1 MLTDS
6 LDTLLESDMFKGT
19 IVYGHPIVRKPWY
32 GYLYIAKFVER
43 NKLKIGISADY
54 TARDDQ
60 LKRKTDTQ
68 DSGKI
73 IYLWSL
79 PINAEIESKVKIL
92 LSHFTRRYSKET
104 GKTEIFFSI
113 PLYPFILVV
122 RLIILFIFLRKGYIT
137 EPTERGQEILN
148 VLTQYLNSVRIDG
161 IKYGNAVYK
170 RQDNLSSE
178 PRIRE
183 IEEVVKEAVELKHHY
198 KPRRTNSTFTPHKT
212 VGEAREVIDRIKGL
226 GLAGTSKKVP
236 VKVRE
241 VYDWLTDWLD
251 KFTTDERPNE
261 LALKPTEAEQ
271 QELETNHTF
280 RKGDIVW
287 VTFPDTAENRD
298 QYPEE
303 WLGKPWHA
311 RIIKYETKG
320 EGQDKRDGYRVEWLG
335 DGWEGATTRIPAA
348 WIDLNKEKIRHDG
361 EDINRILDV
370 LKIYEDIG
378 VSTEI
383 TALREGRET
392 DEYFSS
398 QDTDITTE
406 VSIKLKL

>member
-19 IVYGHPIVRKPWY
+19 IVYGHPIDRKPWY

-148 VLTQYLNSVRIDG
+148 VLAQYLNSVRIDG

-178 PRIRE
+178 PRIRKIRKAVKDAQE
-183 IEEVVKEAVELKHHY
+183 LVRKYKGRSFHLGWQEVEDFIQNTLINDLNLDIDMPTGKNPQRKE
-198 KPRRTNSTFTPHKT
+198 
-212 VGEAREVIDRIKGL
+212 
-226 GLAGTSKKVP
+226 
-236 VKVRE
+236 
-241 VYDWLTDWLD
+241 WLVAWLD
-251 KFTTDERPNE
+251 KYTTNKEPNN

-287 VTFPDTAENRD
+287 VTFPDTAGNRE

>member
-1 MLTDS
+1 
-6 LDTLLESDMFKGT
+6 
-19 IVYGHPIVRKPWY
+19 
-32 GYLYIAKFVER
+32 
-43 NKLKIGISADY
+43 
-54 TARDDQ
+54 
-60 LKRKTDTQ
+60 
-68 DSGKI
+68 
-73 IYLWSL
+73 
-79 PINAEIESKVKIL
+79 
-92 LSHFTRRYSKET
+92 
-104 GKTEIFFSI
+104 
-113 PLYPFILVV
+113 
-122 RLIILFIFLRKGYIT
+122 
-137 EPTERGQEILN
+137 
-148 VLTQYLNSVRIDG
+148 
-161 IKYGNAVYK
+161 
-170 RQDNLSSE
+170 
-178 PRIRE
+178 
-183 IEEVVKEAVELKHHY
+183 
-198 KPRRTNSTFTPHKT
+198 
-212 VGEAREVIDRIKGL
+212 
-226 GLAGTSKKVP
+226 
-236 VKVRE
+236 
-241 VYDWLTDWLD
+241 
-251 KFTTDERPNE
+251 

-287 VTFPDTAENRD
+287 VTFPDTAENRE

-370 LKIYEDIG
+370 LKIYKDIG

>member
-19 IVYGHPIVRKPWY
+19 IVYGHPIDRKPWY

-178 PRIRE
+178 PRIRKIRKAVKDAQE
-183 IEEVVKEAVELKHHY
+183 LVRKYKGRSFHLGYLEVEDFIQNTLINDLNLDIDMPTGKNPQRKE
-198 KPRRTNSTFTPHKT
+198 
-212 VGEAREVIDRIKGL
+212 
-226 GLAGTSKKVP
+226 
-236 VKVRE
+236 
-241 VYDWLTDWLD
+241 WLVAWLD
-251 KFTTDERPNE
+251 KYTTNKEPNN

-287 VTFPDTAENRD
+287 VTFADTAENRD
-298 QYPEE
+298 QYPED

-370 LKIYEDIG
+370 LKIYKDIG

>member
-19 IVYGHPIVRKPWY
+19 IVYGHPIDRKPWY

-178 PRIRE
+178 PRIRKIRKAVKDAQE
-183 IEEVVKEAVELKHHY
+183 LVRKYKGRSFHLGWQEVEDFIQNTLINDLNLDIDMPTGKNPQRKE
-198 KPRRTNSTFTPHKT
+198 
-212 VGEAREVIDRIKGL
+212 
-226 GLAGTSKKVP
+226 
-236 VKVRE
+236 
-241 VYDWLTDWLD
+241 WLVAWLD
-251 KFTTDERPNE
+251 KYTTNKEPNN

-287 VTFPDTAENRD
+287 VTFPDTAENRE

>member
-19 IVYGHPIVRKPWY
+19 IIVYGHPIVRKPWY

-137 EPTERGQEILN
+137 DQTERGQKILN

-183 IEEVVKEAVELKHHY
+183 IRKAVKDAQELVRKYKGRSFHLGWQEVEDFIQNTLINDLNLDIDMPTGKNPQRKE
-198 KPRRTNSTFTPHKT
+198 
-212 VGEAREVIDRIKGL
+212 
-226 GLAGTSKKVP
+226 
-236 VKVRE
+236 
-241 VYDWLTDWLD
+241 WLVAWLD
-251 KFTTDERPNE
+251 KYTTNKEPNN

-287 VTFPDTAENRD
+287 VTFPAKL
-298 QYPEE
+298 PS
-303 WLGKPWHA
+303 H
-311 RIIKYETKG
+311 
-320 EGQDKRDGYRVEWLG
+320 
-335 DGWEGATTRIPAA
+335 
-348 WIDLNKEKIRHDG
+348 
-361 EDINRILDV
+361 
-370 LKIYEDIG
+370 
-378 VSTEI
+378 
-383 TALREGRET
+383 
-392 DEYFSS
+392 YFSC
-398 QDTDITTE
+398 
-406 VSIKLKL
+406 